1 MLISNQYLSMN
12 KALHKKEHFGAGG
25 SLWTDVV
32 TQMLKLYPDSTVL
45 DYGCGKG
52 KLAEAIRRKHDIG
65 INEYD
70 PAIEGKDGSPSP
82 ADIVMCTDVLEHI
95 EPECLE
101 SVLKDIHRVTKRIAF
116 LAISLRLAKK
126 TLPDGRNA
134 HLIVQPK
141 TWWEARLNEAGFII
155 ASSQDDI
162 KPQTVCYLV
171 RRQHELPDNR
181 SRI

>member
-1 MLISNQYLSMN
+1 MN

-25 SLWTDVV
+25 AGWVDVA
-32 TQMLKLYPDSTVL
+32 TELLKRFPDSTIL

-52 KLAEAIRRKHDIG
+52 KLAEAIRQRHNVG
-65 INEYD
+65 IYEYD
-70 PAIEGKDGSPSP
+70 PAIEGKDTPPIP

-95 EPECLE
+95 EPEHLE
-101 SVLKDIHRVTKRIAF
+101 AVLKDIHRVTKRIAF

-141 TWWEARLNEAGFII
+141 SWWEARLNEAGFII
-155 ASSQDDI
+155 KSTQDDI
-162 KPQTVCYLV
+162 KPETVCYLV

-181 SRI
+181 SGI